1 MWVFLAKNSQFWTWW
16 AFLCDFALLL
26 LDLFVPQVHLFKR
39 LVIYLDLL
47 AWWFCKHHIYSSDR
61 AVSLLILCAA
71 PGTVCPQRCYCN
83 AELTPINSIKH
94 FHSREQGLGLGKTLE
109 KASVG
114 DWRVHWPH
122 VRVPQRNIRCLQHE
136 AGVGIVYASLV
147 FFHVRKLKDELKFC
161 I

>member
-1 MWVFLAKNSQFWTWW
+1 MRHLVQYVLRGAIVLQSS
-16 AFLCDFALLL
+16 LLL
-26 LDLFVPQVHLFKR
+26 IV
-39 LVIYLDLL
+39 
-47 AWWFCKHHIYSSDR
+47 
-61 AVSLLILCAA
+61 
-71 PGTVCPQRCYCN
+71 
-83 AELTPINSIKH
+83 IKH